1 MEHTENAMSPVV
13 ARQRSKRCTIEEESL
28 MPSMKTTRHYT
39 KEGARHGA
47 NNLQL
52 SYIAWS
58 KLFENRT
65 IKEATLQTRTGEPT
79 QKKHKKK
86 IDATSRK
93 YCSDPD
99 REERRDRHLTQ
110 SLSKKKGCEI
120 VEKRLRPLLENKSI
134 KEATGKTRLNLQ
146 SMTKQENIDA
156 S

>member
-1 MEHTENAMSPVV
+1 MSPVV
-13 ARQRSKRCTIEEESL
+13 ASQRSKRCNIEEETL
-28 MPSMKTTRHYT
+28 GNHEATRHYT

-52 SYIAWS
+52 AYIAWS

-65 IKEATLQTRTGEPT
+65 IQEATLKTRTGEPT

-93 YCSDPD
+93 YWSDPD
-99 REERRDRHLTQ
+99 REEVRDRHLTQ

-120 VEKRLRPLLENKSI
+120 VEKRLMPLLENKSI